1 VVSGSVLLTTSVVLQ
16 AYSLIPTSPEDF
28 AHDAIGEL
36 LSKSEECRA
45 DLVIILAGYEDEMME
60 LLQKNQGLDSRF
72 PIRINFPDYK
82 PDELLEVAERMTAVR
97 QFSLSADA
105 RELLRADLLSK
116 PVEGNARHVRN
127 LVEDAKRKH
136 GTRVE
141 CQDLI
146 TREDLTTLT
155 AADFSR
161 I

>member
-1 VVSGSVLLTTSVVLQ
+1 MRLTNNWVTSVPLR
-16 AYSLIPTSPEDF
+16 L
-28 AHDAIGEL
+28 
-36 LSKSEECRA
+36 C
-45 DLVIILAGYEDEMME
+45 DLEGACQTPPRRG
-60 LLQKNQGLDSRF
+60 
-72 PIRINFPDYK
+72 P
-82 PDELLEVAERMTAVR
+82 AVR

-141 CQDLI
+141 CQDLT

-155 AADFSR
+155 VADFSR

>member
-1 VVSGSVLLTTSVVLQ
+1 MLWIAESSEEIHPMRLTNNWVTSVPLR
-16 AYSLIPTSPEDF
+16 L
-28 AHDAIGEL
+28 
-36 LSKSEECRA
+36 C
-45 DLVIILAGYEDEMME
+45 DLEGACQTPPRRG
-60 LLQKNQGLDSRF
+60 
-72 PIRINFPDYK
+72 P
-82 PDELLEVAERMTAVR
+82 AVR

-141 CQDLI
+141 CQDLT

-155 AADFSR
+155 VADFSR